1 MSKNQ
6 AALKIPQSLRK
17 SITVQRSIVDAF
29 DLFTKGIAR
38 WWPYRTYSVSQERT
52 ADCVMECRIG
62 GRVYER
68 RDDGETFDWAK
79 VLVWEPPR
87 CLVLGWHPGRPPET
101 AQEVEVRFTDLGD
114 ATRVDLEHRDWAK
127 LGDDAQ
133 ASRTNYEGGWD
144 FVLEQ
149 YREAATKRGS

>member
-6 AALKIPQSLRK
+6 AALKIPQPLHK
-17 SITVQRSIVDAF
+17 SITVHCPIDDAF
-29 DLFTKGIAR
+29 DLFTNGLAR
-38 WWPYRTYSVSQERT
+38 WWPYKTYSVSQERT
-52 ADCVMECRIG
+52 ANCMMEGRPG

-87 CLVLGWHPGRPPET
+87 RLVLGWHPGRSPET
-101 AQEVEVRFTDLGD
+101 AQEVEFRFTDLGD

-127 LGDDAQ
+127 LGDEAQ

-144 FVLEQ
+144 FVLEK
-149 YREAATKRGS
+149 YREAAAKGNS